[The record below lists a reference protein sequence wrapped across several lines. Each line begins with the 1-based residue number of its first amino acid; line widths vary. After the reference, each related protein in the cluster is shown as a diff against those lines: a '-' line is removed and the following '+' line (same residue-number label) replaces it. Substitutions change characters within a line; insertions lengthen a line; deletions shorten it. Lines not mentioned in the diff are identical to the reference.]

1 MKGARLFLMSTND
14 KTEELLVEQM
24 KRGDQNARRIAFAQ
38 IYEQYRPSVFR
49 TACLI
54 SGNAEDGEDITQ
66 ETFVKV
72 FTHCTELKSN
82 AMFRYWLFKIL
93 NRTAWTFLN
102 RKKTEVPDENI
113 LEKADA
119 NHIPLTEDLFLKKEQ
134 QTQVFQ
140 AVMQLDYKLRLVVIL
155 YYYNELTTKQ
165 IAQIADCYE
174 GTVKSR
180 LYTARKRLRQLL
192 PEERPVETQALFN
205 RQICDKKGDFHE
217 KPSV

>member
-1 MKGARLFLMSTND
+1 MND
-14 KTEELLVEQM
+14 KTDELLVAQI
-24 KRGDQNARRIAFAQ
+24 KRGDQNAFAQ
-38 IYEQYRPSVFR
+38 IYEKYRPSVFR

-54 SGNAEDGEDITQ
+54 SGNTQDGEDITQ

-72 FTHCTELKSN
+72 FTHCTELKSD

-102 RKKTEVPDENI
+102 RKKAEVPDENI

-119 NHIPLTEDLFLKKEQ
+119 NCNPHTEELFLKKER
-134 QTQVFQ
+134 QTQVYQ

-165 IAQIADCYE
+165 IAKVTDCYE

-180 LYTARKRLRQLL
+180 LFTARKRLRQLL
-192 PEERPVETQALFN
+192 PEGE
-205 RQICDKKGDFHE
+205 DFHE
-217 KPSV
+217 KQSVRQSN

>member
-1 MKGARLFLMSTND
+1 MND
-14 KTEELLVEQM
+14 KTDELLVAQM
-24 KRGDQNARRIAFAQ
+24 KHGDQYAFSQ
-38 IYEQYRPSVFR
+38 IYEKYRPSVFR

-54 SGNAEDGEDITQ
+54 SGNTQGEDITQ

-72 FTHCTELKSN
+72 FTHCTELKSD

-93 NRTAWTFLN
+93 NRTAWTFIN

-113 LEKADA
+113 LDKADA
-119 NHIPLTEDLFLKKEQ
+119 NCNPLTEELFLKKER
-134 QTQVFQ
+134 QTQVYQ

-165 IAQIADCYE
+165 IAKVTDCYE

-180 LYTARKRLRQLL
+180 LFTARKRLRQLL
-192 PEERPVETQALFN
+192 PEETVKNSFFT
-205 RQICDKKGDFHE
+205 
-217 KPSV
+217 

>member
-155 YYYNELTTKQ
+155 YY
-165 IAQIADCYE
+165 
-174 GTVKSR
+174 
-180 LYTARKRLRQLL
+180 
-192 PEERPVETQALFN
+192 
-205 RQICDKKGDFHE
+205 
-217 KPSV
+217 